1 MPGAKRAP
9 FSVGCADL
17 RRSKRLFNPKLE
29 LCGHRG
35 KSLRPESTVKLLV
48 FAHKPPPHHGQSYM
62 VERLLE
68 VFGEGS
74 GKRSGGLEQIEPY
87 HVDCRFSDGMEDI
100 GRVRLGKLFLALKYC
115 WLAIFLRWRFGAR
128 DFFYIPASPLRAAVY
143 RDWLVIAMC
152 RPFFRRR
159 IYYWQAAG
167 LGEWLASGARPWER
181 WLTRT
186 LLGKPDLSIV
196 LGEYCRGDALALD
209 SRRTEVIPNGIPD
222 PCPDF
227 DKEVLPSRLARLA
240 ARKASLADAAA
251 ADRTIRWFKVL
262 FLSLCTREKGLFDT
276 LEAVALVNLRLAR
289 DASPLGV
296 QLTVAG
302 KFWRDA
308 EKIEFE
314 QRITRPD
321 LNGGAGDSSNAVV
334 RYRGF
339 VAGEEK
345 RRLFRE
351 SDCFCF
357 PSYYQAESFGIVLV
371 EAMAYGLP
379 VIAARWRTIP
389 ELLPPGYGGL
399 VEPRS
404 PEQIAAALEKLLCQD
419 YNPALRARFLEHYT
433 DRQFACRMKSA
444 LLSLPAI

>member
-1 MPGAKRAP
+1 
-9 FSVGCADL
+9 
-17 RRSKRLFNPKLE
+17 
-29 LCGHRG
+29 
-35 KSLRPESTVKLLV
+35 
-48 FAHKPPPHHGQSYM
+48 M
-62 VERLLE
+62 VQRLLE
-68 VFGEGS
+68 AFGGDAGTAPGGGRSAGS
-74 GKRSGGLEQIEPY
+74 EEIACY
-87 HVDCRFSDGMEDI
+87 HVDCRFSESLEDI
-100 GRVRLGKLFLALKYC
+100 GHLRPGKLFLALKYC
-115 WLAIFLRWRFGAR
+115 GLAILARWRFGAR
-128 DFFYIPASPLRAAVY
+128 DFLYIPAPPARVAIY
-143 RDWLVIAMC
+143 RDWLVMALC

-181 WLTRT
+181 WLTRA

-196 LGEYCRGDALALD
+196 LGEYCRGDALALR

-222 PCPDF
+222 PCPEF
-227 DKEVLPSRLARLA
+227 DKVELPSRLARLA
-240 ARKASLADAAA
+240 VRKALLAGAAA
-251 ADRTIRWFKVL
+251 PDPTTRWFKVL

-276 LEAVALVNLRLAR
+276 LEAVALVNQRLAR
-289 DASPLGV
+289 NRSPLRV

-302 KFWRDA
+302 KFWREV

-314 QRITRPD
+314 QRIVRAD
-321 LNGGAGDSSNAVV
+321 LNGGAADSPGAIV
-334 RYRGF
+334 RYCGF
-339 VAGEEK
+339 VAGEDK

-371 EAMAYGLP
+371 EAMAHGLP
-379 VIAARWRTIP
+379 IITTRWRTIP

-404 PEQIAAALEKLLCQD
+404 PEQIAAALEELLRQGYD
-419 YNPALRARFLEHYT
+419 PDLRARFLEHYT
-433 DRQFACRMKSA
+433 DRKFGVSMKSA